1 MCQVTME
8 QPLNTVK
15 ALKKR
20 PSSPVL
26 RTLIYK
32 KQWDEVESVLKRS
45 PSQAE
50 SADRMGDLPLHE
62 ACLQGA
68 PFSVVK
74 NLLAAYPDGIKQKG
88 FCGRL
93 ALHYAAY
100 VKPSLHLIRL
110 LLQRYPE
117 GATIFDADG
126 RLPLHLAV
134 VRNAPK
140 QVIETLICAYPKGLK
155 TPNRFGSTP
164 LMLARNNQMAGLL
177 KKEEKQPR
185 NVKKKIALEK
195 NMLSVWDCPRKS
207 PVSMNDKERDVDLL
221 GLGIHY
227 PKTQKKQSQTINKR
241 KKLKPEVKHTPSRI
255 GGNRQSSKES
265 PRHSD
270 KIRKPLQTK
279 RTLIPSPSASLVDG
293 YNSMSNN
300 ARPGHTM
307 KVPAKIVLNSLPV
320 PCGINARKSKTMS
333 SGTSTFSI
341 DSPRGPLDLKAHH
354 TMQKT
359 LLALEQSWG

>member
-1 MCQVTME
+1 MCKVTTDL
-8 QPLNTVK
+8 PLSKMSAHT
-15 ALKKR
+15 KR

-32 KQWDEVESVLKRS
+32 KQWDEVERVLKHS

-68 PFSVVK
+68 PFNIIK
-74 NLLAAYPDGIKQKG
+74 HLLAAYPNGIKQKG

-100 VKPSLHLIRL
+100 VKPSLHIIKLLI
-110 LLQRYPE
+110 QRFPE

-164 LMLARNNQMAGLL
+164 LMLARNNQMAELL
-177 KKEEKQPR
+177 RKEEIQPR
-185 NVKKKIALEK
+185 NVKKKIDLQK
-195 NMLSVWDCPRKS
+195 NMLSVWDSSRKS
-207 PVSMNDKERDVDLL
+207 PVSMNDKERDFDLL

-227 PKTQKKQSQTINKR
+227 PKTQKKRSQIIQKR
-241 KKLKPEVKHTPSRI
+241 QNIKPEVKHPPSQN
-255 GGNRQSSKES
+255 GGHRQSSKVS
-265 PRHSD
+265 KKHSD

-279 RTLIPSPSASLVDG
+279 RILIPSPSSSLLDG
-293 YNSMSNN
+293 YNSMPHN
-300 ARPGHTM
+300 AGNGHTM
-307 KVPAKIVLNSLPV
+307 KVPLKIVLKSLPA
-320 PCGINARKSKTMS
+320 PSGGKSMS
-333 SGTSTFSI
+333 SLKSTYSI

-359 LLALEQSWG
+359 LLALEQSWR